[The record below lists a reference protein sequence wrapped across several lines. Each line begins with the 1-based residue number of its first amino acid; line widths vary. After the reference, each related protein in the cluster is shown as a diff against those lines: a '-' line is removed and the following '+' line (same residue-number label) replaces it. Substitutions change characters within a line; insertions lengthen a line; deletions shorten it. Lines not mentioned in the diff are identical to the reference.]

1 MYRVTLV
8 LSIGGNLGLRLS
20 VVYLSLGRISASL
33 SKPRSLLSTTLST
46 SKPVLYSVVGR
57 GLSLVSVGLDA
68 VAFLFRAL
76 AIV

>member
-1 MYRVTLV
+1 MV

-20 VVYLSLGRISASL
+20 IVYLSLGRISAFL
-33 SKPRSLLSTTLST
+33 SKPRLLLSIILST
-46 SKPVLYSVVGR
+46 SKLVLYLVVDR

-68 VAFLFRAL
+68 IAFLFRAL